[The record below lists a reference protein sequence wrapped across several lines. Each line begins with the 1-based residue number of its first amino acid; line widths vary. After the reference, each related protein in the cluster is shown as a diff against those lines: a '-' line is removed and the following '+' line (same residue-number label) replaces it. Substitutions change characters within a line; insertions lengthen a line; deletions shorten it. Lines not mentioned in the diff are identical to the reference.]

1 VNEAQRL
8 LELEE
13 DEDPEAERRQLR
25 AIDDMLSQVSR
36 GLDSLELTPCG
47 RMQRR
52 DMLNQIDALEVEFA
66 ARWACVAILG
76 AFG

>member
-25 AIDDMLSQVSR
+25 AIGGMLSQASR
-36 GLDSLELTPCG
+36 GLDGLELTPGG
-47 RMQRR
+47 RGKRR
-52 DMLNQIDALEVEFA
+52 DLFNQIEALEVEFA
-66 ARWACVAILG
+66 ARWATH
-76 AFG
+76 